1 MKLPAILKS
10 ISLIEIVVILI
21 FILYIVFPVP
31 TPGGIAPY
39 VESPLGMVS
48 ILIVLVYLFLNS
60 NPILAVLFIFVGYE
74 LLRRSGKNSTV
85 LTTPNERRVDVRPM
99 LKPTIVTNIQDKPNP
114 DAMPSGTGPTN
125 AYIQFTQPN
134 SEREQEI
141 IDANIPL
148 NSPILEVDVVQK
160 MAPVGHGDPISFT
173 SSSFK
178 PISDNLKGA
187 ATF

>member
-10 ISLIEIVVILI
+10 ISLIESVVIVI
-21 FILYIVFPVP
+21 FVLYIVFPIP
-31 TPGGIAPY
+31 TPAGISSY

-48 ILIVLVYLFLNS
+48 IVLVLIYLFLNS

-74 LLRRSGKNSTV
+74 LLRRSGKSNM
-85 LTTPNERRVDVRPM
+85 LFNPLEKRIDVRPV

-114 DAMPSGTGPTN
+114 DPTPNGNGPTN

-134 SEREQEI
+134 SEREQEM

-148 NSPILEVDVVQK
+148 NSPILEVEVVRE
-160 MAPVGHGDPISFT
+160 MAPVGRGDAISFT
-173 SSSFK
+173 ASEFK
-178 PISDNLKGA
+178 PVSDNLRGA
-187 ATF
+187 SNF

>member
-1 MKLPAILKS
+1 MKLPAVLKS
-10 ISLIEIVVILI
+10 ISLIESVVIVI
-21 FILYIVFPVP
+21 FILYIIFPVP

-48 ILIVLVYLFLNS
+48 IVLVLIYLFLKS

-74 LLRRSGKNSTV
+74 LLRRSGKNSAILINPV
-85 LTTPNERRVDVRPM
+85 ERRVDVRPVV
-99 LKPTIVTNIQDKPNP
+99 KPTIVTNIQNKPNDDP
-114 DAMPSGTGPTN
+114 TPMGSGPTN

-134 SEREQEI
+134 SEREKEM

-148 NSPILEVDVVQK
+148 NSPILEVDVVK
-160 MAPVGHGDPISFT
+160 EMAPVGRGDAISFT
-173 SSSFK
+173 TSGFK
-178 PISDNLKGA
+178 PVSDNLKGA